1 MGFWNRVILKV
12 TVTYLKI
19 LMRSQ
24 GLKELPGQCCGSF
37 LHEIPL
43 GKVRLTIPHTFTALR
58 ESDI

>member
-24 GLKELPGQCCGSF
+24 GLTEIPGKYHDSF
-37 LHEIPL
+37 LHEITL
-43 GKVRLTIPHTFTALR
+43 GKVKLTI
-58 ESDI
+58 